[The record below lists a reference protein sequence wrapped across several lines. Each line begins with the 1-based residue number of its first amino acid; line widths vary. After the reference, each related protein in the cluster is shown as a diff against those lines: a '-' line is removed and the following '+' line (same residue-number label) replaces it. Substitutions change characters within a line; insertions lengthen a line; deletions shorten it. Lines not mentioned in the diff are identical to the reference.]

1 MTVEYSGKGD
11 PARSLALLWRTSERT
26 SRKGKPDLSVDRIVR
41 AAIEVADADGLQA
54 LSMRRVAERLGVG
67 TMSLYTYVPGKPE
80 LLDVMLDTVYGETAY
95 AGTGHGEMGHAGTGQ
110 GEMGHAGTGQG
121 ETAGPEEVPGG
132 WRGRLEVIA
141 RENWRL
147 YLRHPWL
154 LQVAAS
160 RPVLGPNVTAKYDYE
175 LRAVDGIGLTDVEMD
190 SVITLVTGFVHGTAR
205 GAVEAAQAESRTGL
219 SDEQWW
225 AAHAPF
231 FSRIADVGRFPT
243 AARVGQATG
252 EALGAAY
259 SAEHAFEF
267 GLQRVLDGIEA
278 LVSGRASTPP
288 AD

>member
-1 MTVEYSGKGD
+1 VTIEYSGKDD

-26 SRKGKPDLSVDRIVR
+26 SRKGKPDLNVDRIVR
-41 AAIEVADADGLQA
+41 AAIEVADAEGLQA

-80 LLDVMLDTVYGETAY
+80 LLDVMLDTVYGETAR
-95 AGTGHGEMGHAGTGQ
+95 
-110 GEMGHAGTGQG
+110 
-121 ETAGPEEVPGG
+121 PEEAPGG
-132 WRGRLEVIA
+132 WRARLELIA
-141 RENWRL
+141 RENWAL

-190 SVITLVTGFVHGTAR
+190 SVITLITGFVHGTAR

-231 FSRIADVGRFPT
+231 FSRIADVERFPT

-278 LVSGRASTPP
+278 LVSGRAS
-288 AD
+288 